1 MTPHYVET
9 HIFCSDHV
17 IEVGFALK
25 RCSFVM
31 MIISAMLLTP
41 QVNVEQY
48 CLEANYN
55 QDRNMDENQ
64 SPMSEGSGDKSRTK
78 MVDILCTF

>member
-1 MTPHYVET
+1 MLFCDDDNLCNIADTP
-9 HIFCSDHV
+9 SK
-17 IEVGFALK
+17 L
-25 RCSFVM
+25 
-31 MIISAMLLTP
+31 
-41 QVNVEQY
+41 EQY